1 MEEERGKKGKIANR
15 KRERNGRAERSIV
28 TDEGIG
34 EKKRIKD
41 GRRKGKCLEKRERKE
56 MKEKIKRG

>member
-28 TDEGIG
+28 TDEAIG
-34 EKKRIKD
+34 EKKN
-41 GRRKGKCLEKRERKE
+41 
-56 MKEKIKRG
+56 